1 MTEVATD
8 LVKDG
13 IKAAVGMLIA
23 DYRLNWIY
31 ASSGIPEATGPEVVE
46 AAPEHY
52 GAIAESL
59 TPKVKGS
66 LSYAR
71 QGLPGMVLLENGRP
85 ASVAHFARPEQY
97 SRHATWPLRTNE
109 VALVD
114 IATEQSER
122 GRGLAVSLIRGAT
135 RRYLEAGAD
144 RVLAFIWWTN
154 TPSVRA
160 FRKAGWRR
168 IGFSAEWQWR
178 GRWYALRIPLG

>member
-1 MTEVATD
+1 MSAA
-8 LVKDG
+8 VKDG
-13 IKAAVGMLIA
+13 IKAALGMLIA

-31 ASSGIPEATGPEVVE
+31 ASAGMPDARGPEVVE

-52 GAIAESL
+52 VAIADSL
-59 TPKVKGS
+59 TPKVKGA

-71 QGLPGMVLLENGRP
+71 QGLSGMVVLQQGRP
-85 ASVAHFARPEQY
+85 ASVAHFARAEQY
-97 SRHATWPLRTNE
+97 GRHATWPLRANE
-109 VALVD
+109 VALMD

-135 RRYLEAGAD
+135 RHYLEAGAD
-144 RVLAFIWWTN
+144 RVIAFIWWTN
-154 TPSVRA
+154 TPSIRA

-178 GRWYALRIPLG
+178 GRWHAVHIPLG